1 MLALVLAASCG
12 GDGGSAV
19 PKSVAE
25 PVAAPTTSTTAPPP
39 ADVALTV
46 TGAEVVGPASA
57 GVPLVDP
64 TLGEVVA
71 LVDGFL
77 DVTSLGPLTG
87 RPGPGLAHL
96 LLDAAALQAV
106 REDRAVVFD
115 EGVEPSTSV
124 TASEATVSFRALA
137 GNDGGLELIVA
148 DFVWDVAS
156 PAVHV
161 RRTGEL
167 TIVPT
172 AAGWQIGT
180 YDVAVER
187 T

>member
-1 MLALVLAASCG
+1 MVLAAACG
-12 GDGGSAV
+12 GDGAPP
-19 PKSVAE
+19 PKSVGEAV
-25 PVAAPTTSTTAPPP
+25 PAPTTTTTSVPPS
-39 ADVALTV
+39 VSLTV
-46 TGAEVVGPASA
+46 TGAEVVGPVSS
-57 GVPLVDP
+57 GSPLVDP
-64 TLGEVVA
+64 TLAEVVA

-87 RPGPGLAHL
+87 RPGPGLSHL
-96 LLDAAALQAV
+96 LLDGAAAQAA

-115 EGVEPSTSV
+115 EGMPPAASV

-137 GNDGGLELIVA
+137 GTDGGLQLVVA
-148 DFVWDVAS
+148 DFVWDVTAG
-156 PAVHV
+156 AVRV

-172 AAGWQIGT
+172 ASGWQIGT